1 MPDDSTPRRRFSA
14 ITRREALG
22 WLGGLIAA
30 PAGAKQ
36 GRPPIVIKP
45 NGGQPP
51 IVLKPG
57 GGLIPGGIIGANAAP
72 GALPGLPVVRADD
85 LLNVSVE
92 LVNLSFTGSGAGR
105 KLQRTNTKPGDAF
118 VVLHFPPQHIAEQTL
133 PETNAG
139 LPPAPAQP
147 LKSLLASNS
156 RVAFAVPANISSLP
170 GNLEELLTALRAMPL
185 TFSASATAAPPVAN
199 QTAIEV
205 VYGLTI
211 SPLSTENK
219 LRFVSAPVTLSGRTN
234 LFTARFD
241 GGTHGLGQFWR
252 AVVASGGSPPFDAPL
267 TLKDRQDLVALTGD
281 AADVSAGRRIE
292 AETLTLSALGAWSK
306 LRYEAEPPPGSSLEA
321 WTQHANMG
329 RDQFVRVVR
338 KGYLL
343 PFGHRVSFVTIS
355 ERKFLPSGSG
365 AVATLVK
372 RQFLIIRERERTF
385 PTPNNAYTRVMPF
398 RRVRIDIPQ
407 TPLLDPTWVRMGWPM
422 VEGKDFRFPVTA
434 WDDEGR
440 EVHFDLPMLFASADA
455 GTAAS
460 TGPNIPTAIA
470 RYNTPPAGPD
480 ANKELLRHTGLPMG
494 QKMSFAP
501 ASKPGDTAYET
512 ASLVWAVAGG
522 VQQGNSILAL
532 PAAPPPGFVP
542 VLFAATVAL
551 PGAQELYGKPVP
563 LIIGYDELYIKN
575 GFGGQVNV
583 GEVLLRSATAVPL
596 KLPGDTGGGLAAP
609 NYTLTHLS
617 RKLGPVA
624 GKALGGGKFDVA
636 NIAKGTFNPTE
647 YFGSVLDA
655 KLLGTLTLG
664 DLLNGITGILDDAPK
679 MVRQE
684 FPDKIEITQK
694 WVTTRLPD
702 KKLVFEKRGGC
713 ELALVATA
721 TTPISLS
728 GPGTPTLTFSAAL
741 KNFDLA
747 LFGVVRLPFNVLSFS
762 GEVGKKLDVVADMG
776 QLQFGGPL
784 AFINEVRKYIPASGF
799 SDPPSLDI
807 SPSGVTVGYSLE
819 LPTVGV
825 GVMTF
830 ENMALG
836 AALTI
841 PFTGQPVRFRFHFCE
856 RERPFHI
863 ICSFLGG
870 GGFFAL
876 DIGAD
881 GIERIEASLEFGG
894 GFSIN
899 LGVAAG
905 AVSAM
910 VGVYMVYTLAN
921 GGVELTGYVR
931 IRGSLSILGIITISL
946 EFYLAL
952 TYNSADGSAWGEA
965 SVKVEIEILFF
976 SKTVSVTA
984 RRQFAGGKGT
994 AMESLP
1000 ERHYA
1005 ALELEDGG
1013 FDDAEEAEFGQPPVF
1028 KPANQPKLHT
1038 NFGALRTKDILTTDQ
1053 WTKYCKAFA

>member
-1 MPDDSTPRRRFSA
+1 MPMPDDSTPRRRFSA

-22 WLGGLIAA
+22 WLGGLVAA
-30 PAGAKQ
+30 PTAAQ
-36 GRPPIVIKP
+36 GPPVVRPNQPPVIKP
-45 NGGQPP
+45 GGPP
-51 IVLKPG
+51 IIKPG
-57 GGLIPGGIIGANAAP
+57 GGLVPTGPGGVLVGP
-72 GALPGLPVVRADD
+72 GALSGFPVVRADD
-85 LLNVSVE
+85 LLVASVE
-92 LVNLSFTGSGAGR
+92 LVNLSFMGSGQGR
-105 KLQRTNTKPGDAF
+105 RLQRTKPGDAF
-118 VVLHFPPQHIAEQTL
+118 VILHFPPQHIAEQTL
-133 PETNAG
+133 PETSAG
-139 LPPAPAQP
+139 LPAAPGQP
-147 LKSLLASNS
+147 LKGLLSGNS
-156 RVAFAVPANISSLP
+156 RVAYAVPANTASLP
-170 GNLEELLTALRAMPL
+170 GNLEELLSAVRQFPL
-185 TFSASATAAPPVAN
+185 SSSGIAVQ
-199 QTAIEV
+199 QTSIEV
-205 VYGLTI
+205 VYGLTVAPI
-211 SPLSTENK
+211 TMSGVW
-219 LRFVSAPVTLSGRTN
+219 FDSAPKTLSGRTSLWSMAFRPDSRWRATASTAGN
-234 LFTARFD
+234 PPFTA
-241 GGTHGLGQFWR
+241 
-252 AVVASGGSPPFDAPL
+252 PL
-267 TLKDRQDLVALTGD
+267 NQKDRQDLVALTGD
-281 AADVSAGRRIE
+281 AADTAAGRRID
-292 AETLTLSALGAWSK
+292 AEMLTLSALGAWTK
-306 LRYEAEPPPGSSLEA
+306 LRYDAEPPPGASLES

-338 KGYLL
+338 RGYLL

-355 ERKFLPSGSG
+355 ERKFLPSGNG
-365 AVATLVK
+365 AVATLVQ
-372 RQFLIIRERERTF
+372 RQFLIIRERERNF
-385 PTPNNAYTRVMPF
+385 PTPNSAHTRVMPF
-398 RRVRIDIPQ
+398 RKVRIDIPQ
-407 TPLLDPTWVRMGWPM
+407 TPLLDPTWLRMGWPL

-440 EVHFDLPMLFASADA
+440 EVHFDLPMMFASADSQ
-455 GTAAS
+455 TAAS
-460 TGPNIPTAIA
+460 TGPSIA
-470 RYNTPPAGPD
+470 MAVQRYNTPPAGPD
-480 ANKELLRHTGLPMG
+480 SARELLRHTAVPAG

-522 VQQGNSILAL
+522 PQQGNALFAL
-532 PAAPPPGFVP
+532 PTPPPPGFVP
-542 VLFAATVAL
+542 VLFAATIAL

-583 GEVLLRSATAVPL
+583 GEVLLRSAAAVPL

-636 NIAKGTFNPTE
+636 SIGNGTFDPKD
-647 YFGSVLDA
+647 YFGLVLDA
-655 KLLGTLTLG
+655 KFLGALTLG
-664 DLLNGITGILDDAPK
+664 QLLEGITGGLGEAPK
-679 MVRQE
+679 LIRQE
-684 FPDKIEITQK
+684 LPNEIRVTQQ
-694 WVTTRLPD
+694 WETANLPA
-702 KKLVFEKRGGC
+702 KKLIFERREGC
-713 ELALVATA
+713 KLALQATA
-721 TTPISLS
+721 VAPFT
-728 GPGTPTLTFSAAL
+728 GTPTMTFSATL
-741 KNFDLA
+741 TKFDLA
-747 LFGVVRLPFNVLSFS
+747 LFGVVRLPFNTLGFT

-776 QLQFGGPL
+776 MLQFGGPL
-784 AFINEVRKYIPASGF
+784 AFINEVRKYIPTSGF

-825 GVMTF
+825 GVMTL
-830 ENMALG
+830 ENMVLG

-876 DIGAD
+876 DVGAD

-894 GFSIN
+894 GFAIN

-910 VGVYMVYTLAN
+910 VGVYMVYTVSK

-946 EFYLAL
+946 EFYLGL
-952 TYNSADGSAWGEA
+952 TYNSTDGSVWGEA

-1013 FDDAEEAEFGQPPVF
+1013 WDEFEEVEPGQPPVF
-1028 KPANQPKLHT
+1028 KPGNQPNLKLL
-1038 NFGALRTKDILTTDQ
+1038 NGALRTKDILTTDQ
-1053 WTKYCKAFA
+1053 WSKYCKAFA